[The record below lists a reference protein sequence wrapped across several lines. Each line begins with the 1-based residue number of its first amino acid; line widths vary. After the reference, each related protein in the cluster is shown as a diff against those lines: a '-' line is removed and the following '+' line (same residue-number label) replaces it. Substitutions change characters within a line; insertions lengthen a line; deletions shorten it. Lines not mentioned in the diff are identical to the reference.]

1 MTSAEFTES
10 LAFEQLEPDPA
21 EVTMRLIAQL
31 VASFHNVYRDIRA
44 RPRPFSASD
53 FLPPPINAEQIV
65 EDERDFN
72 VVIAEMRAAYASRQ
86 RGRN

>member
-21 EVTMRLIAQL
+21 EVTMRLTAQL
-31 VASFHNVYRDIRA
+31 VAAFHNVYRDKRA

-53 FLPPPINAEQIV
+53 FLPAPVNAEAIA
-65 EDERDFN
+65 EDERQFN
-72 VVIAEMRAAYASRQ
+72 DVIAEMRAAYNARIK
-86 RGRN
+86 GTN